1 MRLLISAGLQT
12 IGVETPEDG
21 VKAYVLGEGRSG
33 FTEGLGEEGRLTG
46 LQSLENFLNEPGFL
60 LSEAISELNVGKLQ
74 KAMELAKTPEEKAK
88 LAQAIAEQ
96 SITARDKYEN
106 QPEKRPKATPPKSEA
121 TPPPKEESISKEQ
134 IEAREAAQR
143 FANRPISVDV
153 RGRPTDSKVRTT
165 SRTERGI
172 KAIPHGSG
180 AGREPDAEESK
191 VAVQQAMEVS
201 AEPID
206 ETVGFTEDDLAV
218 MIKSER
224 ITEDDAALF
233 RARGLVDKQP
243 IEVTPEMM
251 EQAEKEFDQG
261 ELIILDH
268 ITKGATREGAI
279 KEIERIGFARGF
291 TIRWTDAINKVFD
304 FAEGK

>member
-1 MRLLISAGLQT
+1 
-12 IGVETPEDG
+12 
-21 VKAYVLGEGRSG
+21 
-33 FTEGLGEEGRLTG
+33 
-46 LQSLENFLNEPGFL
+46 
-60 LSEAISELNVGKLQ
+60 
-74 KAMELAKTPEEKAK
+74 
-88 LAQAIAEQ
+88 
-96 SITARDKYEN
+96 
-106 QPEKRPKATPPKSEA
+106 
-121 TPPPKEESISKEQ
+121 
-134 IEAREAAQR
+134 
-143 FANRPISVDV
+143 
-153 RGRPTDSKVRTT
+153 
-165 SRTERGI
+165 
-172 KAIPHGSG
+172 
-180 AGREPDAEESK
+180 
-191 VAVQQAMEVS
+191 MEVS
-201 AEPID
+201 AEPVD

-261 ELIILDH
+261 ELIILNY

-279 KEIERIGFARGF
+279 KEIERIGFAGDF